1 MVTESFIEPYPAQEW
16 RQSYTEKRHNPM
28 GVYSEK
34 PHDYLQLMKR
44 LRDKIDSTRDQLPA
58 PILREESECE
68 IGIIYLGSMENTI
81 QEIDDILESTGLKVS
96 QCRLRALPAH
106 SEIEKFIERHQTTI
120 VLEINRDGH
129 YMAYCARKYQ
139 LIWCQNYVVLHT
151 QMECHHVLKY
161 TRYDT
166 RMSRGG
172 NQ

>member
-1 MVTESFIEPYPAQEW
+1 
-16 RQSYTEKRHNPM
+16 M

-44 LRDKIDSTRDQLPA
+44 LRSKIDSTRDQLPA
-58 PILREESECE
+58 PILKEESECE

-120 VLEINRDGH
+120 VLEINRDGQL
-129 YMAYCARKYQ
+129 YGILRKEIPIDLVPKLRSVAYSDGMPPRGQIYADMI
-139 LIWCQNYVVLHT
+139 L
-151 QMECHHVLKY
+151 ECLEEE
-161 TRYDT
+161 
-166 RMSRGG
+166 

>member
-1 MVTESFIEPYPAQEW
+1 
-16 RQSYTEKRHNPM
+16 M

-44 LRDKIDSTRDQLPA
+44 LRSKIDSTRDQLPA
-58 PILREESECE
+58 PILKEESECE

-120 VLEINRDGH
+120 VLEINRDGQL
-129 YMAYCARKYQ
+129 YGILRKEIPIDLVPKLRSVAYSDGMPPRGQIYADMI
-139 LIWCQNYVVLHT
+139 L
-151 QMECHHVLKY
+151 ECLEE
-161 TRYDT
+161 
-166 RMSRGG
+166 G